1 VRKALACISLG
12 LLAAAPGCAGGRR
25 LEDRT
30 TSPELPAS
38 ALEVVANL
46 DSPPGNIAV
55 SKTGRVFFTFHPDGK
70 PAFSV
75 AELVGGQAVPYPDQ
89 AFQHSRNGAPYFQT
103 PLSVRIDAKDRLWV
117 LDHAGYGRGQPRLLA
132 FDLATNRL
140 VEQYD
145 FPSRDAGLLS
155 MLNDFQIDP
164 SAQWIYIADASPIRR
179 TPAIV
184 VYDIEH
190 RASRR
195 LLEGHPSVMP
205 ADFVIQAPGRDMILF
220 GVYRLAIGIDSIA
233 LDKQG
238 DYLYYGPVNGDRLYR
253 VPSAALR
260 DAALAAPE
268 LAAKVEDFSPKT
280 LSDGITMDL
289 AGNVY
294 LSDMEQSAV
303 LAVGQDRKL
312 RTLLKD
318 PRLRW
323 PDGFSFGPDGWL
335 YLTCSSLQYVVF
347 ESKATIDAH
356 APYQIF
362 RFKPGAIGVPGQ

>member
-1 VRKALACISLG
+1 VRQALVVVGFA
-12 LLAAAPGCAGGRR
+12 LLTAALGCAGGRR

-55 SKTGRVFFTFHPDGK
+55 SSSGRIFFTFHPDGE

-75 AELVGGQAVPYPDQ
+75 AELVGGRPVPYPDE
-89 AFQHSRNGAPYFQT
+89 AFQHPRNGAPYFQS

-117 LDHAGYGRGQPRLLA
+117 LDHANYGRGQPRLLA

-145 FPSRDAGLLS
+145 FPSSVAGLLS

-164 SAQWIYIADASPIRR
+164 RAQWIYIADASPIRR

-184 VYDIEH
+184 VYDIEQ

-195 LLEGHPSVMP
+195 MLERHASVMP

-238 DYLYYGPVNGDRLYR
+238 ESLYYGPVNGDRLYR
-253 VPSAALR
+253 VPAAALR
-260 DAALAAPE
+260 DPSLPGQD
-268 LAAKVEDFSPKT
+268 LAAKVEDYSAKT

-294 LSDMEQSAV
+294 LSDMEQSAI
-303 LAVGQDRKL
+303 LAVGGDRKL

-335 YLTCSSLQYVVF
+335 YVTCSSLQYVVF
-347 ESKATIDAH
+347 KSKATIDAH

-362 RFKPGAIGVPGQ
+362 RFKPGENGVPGQ